1 MQVLVS
7 TMAQEESNLLKPELT
22 YEVASPYDSS
32 EAAKTMLE
40 VLEQSENLSNLSRWI
55 ALS

>member
-1 MQVLVS
+1 
-7 TMAQEESNLLKPELT
+7 MAQEESNLLKPELT